1 VRALQWELRS
11 VLRNVQLDLPEA
23 VSLTEVEWGPATYG
37 SEGLQRQTDAARAA
51 IDEATASL
59 ANSLTGRAFG
69 RAGRGMVRFRP
80 ERSPHGA

>member
-1 VRALQWELRS
+1 VRALQSELRS

-59 ANSLTGRAFG
+59 AN
-69 RAGRGMVRFRP
+69 
-80 ERSPHGA
+80 